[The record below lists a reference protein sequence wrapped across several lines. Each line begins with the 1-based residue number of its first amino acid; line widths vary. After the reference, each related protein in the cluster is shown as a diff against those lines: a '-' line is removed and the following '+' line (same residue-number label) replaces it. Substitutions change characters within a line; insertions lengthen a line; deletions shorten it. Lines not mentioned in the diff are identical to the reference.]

1 MGSLAKR
8 VKGAANWLE
17 QSQRWAAL
25 VSGLF
30 ITILM
35 FITVYE
41 VVMRYFLR
49 LPTGRTQEVEQ
60 YYLLVGVVFFG
71 IGFTLLEEGHVTVD
85 LVVGRLR
92 PRLQLIM
99 DGIIASIVIIV
110 FAVLLIWG
118 GAVLADRHQT
128 ATTPVTRMPLLV
140 GYIMIPIGSFLLLLQ
155 AVIRLVKK
163 VSLLRS
169 TKS

>member
-1 MGSLAKR
+1 MGSLGKR
-8 VKGAANWLE
+8 IKAAANRVE

-60 YYLLVGVVFFG
+60 YYLLVGAVFFG
-71 IGFTLLEEGHVTVD
+71 IGFTLLEEGHVAVD
-85 LVVGRLR
+85 LLVSKLP
-92 PRLQLIM
+92 PRVQLVM
-99 DGIIASIVIIV
+99 EGIIASIVIIA

-118 GAVLADRHQT
+118 GVVLAVRHQT
-128 ATTPVTRMPLLV
+128 ATTPVTAMPLV
-140 GYIMIPIGSFLLLLQ
+140 IGYILIPIGSFLLLFQ
-155 AVIRLVKK
+155 AVIRLIKK
-163 VSLLRS
+163 ISLVRS
-169 TKS
+169 TKT

>member
-1 MGSLAKR
+1 MGSLVGG

-17 QSQRWAAL
+17 RLQRWAAL
-25 VSGLF
+25 ASGLF

-49 LPTGRTQEVEQ
+49 LPTGRTQEVEE
-60 YYLLVGVVFFG
+60 YYLLVGVVFFA

-85 LVVGRLR
+85 LVVSKLP
-92 PRLQLIM
+92 PRAQLAM
-99 DGIIASIVIIV
+99 AGVIASTVIII
-110 FAVLLIWG
+110 FAILLTWG
-118 GAVLADRHQT
+118 GVVLAVRHQT
-128 ATTPVTRMPLLV
+128 ATTPVTRMPLFI
-140 GYIMIPIGSFLLLLQ
+140 GYIVIPIGSFLLLLQ
-155 AVIRLVKK
+155 AVIRLIKK

-169 TKS
+169 TKT

>member
-1 MGSLAKR
+1 MGSLVR
-8 VKGAANWLE
+8 GIKGAANWLE
-17 QSQRWAAL
+17 RLQRWAAL
-25 VSGLF
+25 ASGLF

-60 YYLLVGVVFFG
+60 YYLLVGIVFFA
-71 IGFTLLEEGHVTVD
+71 IGFTLLEEGHVTID
-85 LVVGRLR
+85 LVVSRLP
-92 PRLQLIM
+92 PRAQLVM
-99 DGIIASIVIIV
+99 DGVIASTVTIV
-110 FAVLLIWG
+110 FAILLIWG
-118 GAVLADRHQT
+118 GVLLAVRHQT
-128 ATTPVTRMPLLV
+128 ATTPVTRMPLFV

-155 AVIRLVKK
+155 AVIRLIKK

-169 TKS
+169 TKT